1 MYLSLVSV
9 NVVAPQERF
18 VAYVAAV
25 ALPLRGVH
33 GEVAVVVT
41 FVRKG
46 LVTNGAFQVNG
57 LSALSQ

>member
-25 ALPLRGVH
+25 ALSLRGVH
-33 GEVAVVVT
+33 GQMAVVVT
-41 FVRKG
+41 FVRKS
-46 LVTNGAFQVNG
+46 LVTNRTFQVNG

>member
-33 GEVAVVVT
+33 GEVDT
-41 FVRKG
+41 TYYLPGGSPTRPHF
-46 LVTNGAFQVNG
+46 T
-57 LSALSQ
+57 